1 MTIDF
6 GLNKE
11 EEDECAACH
20 FLNYRVKNLRTKIEV
35 KQRIRFPPP
44 LKNTSRISL
53 DFEEVPKDSTF
64 ELTKESR
71 KISQKG
77 SNMGSKEAYK
87 LHSV

>member
-20 FLNYRVKNLRTKIEV
+20 FLNYAVKNLRTKIEV
-35 KQRIRFPPP
+35 EQRIRFPPP
-44 LKNTSRISL
+44 SKNTSRISL

-71 KISQKG
+71 KISRKG